1 METQTFAPTALLG
14 GIIAATGQ
22 AIARPIS
29 KPADGFAPQ
38 NFIMEAIN
46 LGISVRRVG
55 DSFKNMIKD
64 AVGSLLSEQPI
75 FSYQLLQETD
85 VLRLVP
91 LFGGLQALPTPL
103 AAMLSLLSKQP
114 RGEDGILLTNGKAN
128 CFFVRTYGEL
138 FVVSAYWH
146 LPEYE
151 GDKAGWCFGS
161 CSLSQNAKR
170 MRWRPGR
177 QFFLF

>member
-14 GIIAATGQ
+14 GIIAVTGQ
-22 AIARPIS
+22 SIVKPVS
-29 KPADGFAPQ
+29 NPADGFAPKD
-38 NFIMEAIN
+38 FIMAAID
-46 LGISVRRVG
+46 LGIKVRHVG
-55 DSFKNMIKD
+55 SSFKDMLKET
-64 AVGSLLSEQPI
+64 VGSLTSQQPI
-75 FSYQLLQETD
+75 FSYQLLQESS
-85 VLRLVP
+85 VSRLIP

-103 AAMLSLLSKQP
+103 AAMLSLLKQQP
-114 RGEDGILLTNGKAN
+114 QGEEGILLTNGQAN
-128 CFFVRTYGEL
+128 CFFIRTYGEL

-146 LPEYE
+146 VPEYP

-161 CSLSQNAKR
+161 CSLSQNAQK